1 MWNRRWVAGRLS
13 FAMSA
18 EAGREFDKLATDFDN
33 PSRLAYPGS
42 ELASQPQSDAPINNF
57 SLPEP
62 SVTQLRQVCAI
73 RISVRQRGAE
83 AFNRLPFTHCRA
95 TSFPVAPALSDN
107 RVPASVQNPDR
118 TLVDALVNA
127 PTARSRQAACR
138 GPLIRLPD
146 AAIGVPLLRAAAQ
159 AARAARRGPCC
170 ARLSAWWALPVV
182 WLKQTPRSVRLVLTL
197 ASLGRDWQ
205 HNCQAH
211 RPMTRHP
218 SAVRLTA

>member
-13 FAMSA
+13 FAASA
-18 EAGREFDKLATDFDN
+18 EAGREFDKLATALTTPRHSLTREVN
-33 PSRLAYPGS
+33 LVVSLSRTPSLITSPFRSHL
-42 ELASQPQSDAPINNF
+42 
-57 SLPEP
+57 LP
-62 SVTQLRQVCAI
+62 SYDRFALFVF
-73 RISVRQRGAE
+73 SVRQRGAE

>member
-1 MWNRRWVAGRLS
+1 MS
-13 FAMSA
+13 FAASA
-18 EAGREFDKLATDFDN
+18 EAGREFDKLATALTTPRHSLTREVN
-33 PSRLAYPGS
+33 LVVSLSRTPSLITSPFRSHLLPSYDRFALFVFRFANG
-42 ELASQPQSDAPINNF
+42 APRP
-57 SLPEP
+57 STSCCLPT
-62 SVTQLRQVCAI
+62 VGRHL
-73 RISVRQRGAE
+73 
-83 AFNRLPFTHCRA
+83 
-95 TSFPVAPALSDN
+95 FPVAPALSDN

-197 ASLGRDWQ
+197 ASLGRD
-205 HNCQAH
+205 
-211 RPMTRHP
+211 
-218 SAVRLTA
+218 

>member
-1 MWNRRWVAGRLS
+1 
-13 FAMSA
+13 MSA

-42 ELASQPQSDAPINNF
+42 ELGSQPQSDALVNYF

-83 AFNRLPFTHCRA
+83 AFNQLLFTHRRA